1 MTKLGS
7 NLIERVDDMKNDMLW
22 KDIENNKKEVTEKDI
37 KTMNARTKLKYIS
50 NLQNRDKNLTDKVC
64 KQRDHVHIIR
74 DTVKKLA
81 NDAELS

>member
-22 KDIENNKKEVTEKDI
+22 KNIENNKKEVTEKDI

-50 NLQNRDKNLTDKVC
+50 NLQL
-64 KQRDHVHIIR
+64 
-74 DTVKKLA
+74 
-81 NDAELS
+81 